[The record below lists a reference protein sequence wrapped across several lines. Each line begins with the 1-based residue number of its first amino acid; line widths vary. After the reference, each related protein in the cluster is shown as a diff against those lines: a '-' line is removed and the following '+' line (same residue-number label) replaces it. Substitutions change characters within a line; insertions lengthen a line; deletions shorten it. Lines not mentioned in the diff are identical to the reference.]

1 MTYEQISALEPIFG
15 KWNVEDTVAQGK
27 NTTVFKVSCYEDS
40 KRISRAVEAIKFPGS
55 NEEIASALDSE
66 RFSTVD
72 EYLRYAES
80 KICGNIE
87 RMMAF
92 SQSRN
97 IVNYYDYTVV
107 KESNCFYV
115 LILREL
121 MTPLNEYLKDRRLK
135 QKETVKLGWDIC
147 NAIEEYR
154 QKGIVHK
161 AITPENIFVGE
172 NSSFK
177 LGDFGIDSA
186 YRKKSG
192 TEIYKAPE
200 VIGGKKGTSEDIYAL
215 GMVLYR
221 LTNNNRSPFL
231 PAYPAPVSFE
241 DRERAAT
248 RRLRGDMFPKPENAD
263 SALARIIFTATAF
276 RPEERYAEPAQMKD
290 ALEGYV
296 RNVLTQSAAP
306 KPVQTVGH
314 YEAPQRTDG
323 AASVTVKD
331 KAAFAEAFKED
342 EEPAGEKSFKKWYVL
357 IGVLVVILAVL
368 VGVIIGTASKNKS
381 DPDNDIVFSPEYNS
395 STSDTTT
402 AVPGVTEPYTEEN
415 TTAEDETTIPTED
428 ETTEELTTEEATTEE
443 LTTEPLTTEAE
454 TTAPDVTEETTAE
467 VTLPTNQQPDT
478 EAIRPGDVS
487 ADGRVYTRITGG
499 SIVLPPQTDTDN
511 NIVIKIDAINGS
523 NPKFVKA
530 PYIFMERDGYII
542 LRSDLAV
549 SVIED
554 GGSYICELT
563 VADESFSYEPEDYV
577 YYILIPEGAIETDA
591 AISMEQ
597 RIDF

>member
-161 AITPENIFVGE
+161 TITPDNIFIGE

-248 RRLRGDMFPKPENAD
+248 RRLRGDMFPMPENAD

-276 RPEERYAEPAQMKD
+276 RPEERYAEPTQMRD
-290 ALEGYV
+290 ALEDYV
-296 RNVLTQSAAP
+296 RNVLTQNAAT
-306 KPVQTVGH
+306 KPVQTAGH
-314 YEAPQRTDG
+314 YEVPQRTDG
-323 AASVTVKD
+323 AASVTAKD
-331 KAAFAEAFKED
+331 KAAFVEAFRED
-342 EEPAGEKSFKKWYVL
+342 EEPAEEKSFKKWYIL

-368 VGVIIGTASKNKS
+368 VGVIIGTASNKDDS
-381 DPDNDIVFSPEYNS
+381 DNDIVFSPEYNN
-395 STSDTTT
+395 TTAGTTT

-415 TTAEDETTIPTED
+415 TTSEDETTAPAE
-428 ETTEELTTEEATTEE
+428 ELTTEEITTEEATTEE
-443 LTTEPLTTEAE
+443 LTTEAE
-454 TTAPDVTEETTAE
+454 TTAPDVTEETTGE

-478 EAIRPGDVS
+478 EAIRPGDIS
-487 ADGRVYTRITGG
+487 DDGRVYTRLTGG
-499 SIVLPPQTDTDN
+499 GIVLPPLSDTDN
-511 NIVIKIDAINGS
+511 NIVIKIDAMKGN
-523 NPKFVKA
+523 NPRFVKT
-530 PYIFMERDGYII
+530 PSIFMENEGNLI
-542 LRSDLAV
+542 LRSDLVV

-554 GGSYICELT
+554 GGSYICELI
-563 VADESFSYEPEDYV
+563 VVDESFSYEPEDYI
-577 YYILIPEGAIETDA
+577 YYIVIPEGAIETDA